1 VNFTEVCIRRPVLAW
16 MLMAGTILFGLVS
29 ASRIGV
35 SQMPDVDSPN
45 VTVSLSWPG
54 AGPEEVE
61 SGIIQPLEE
70 SLAQV
75 EGIQQIQATARL
87 GSARITAVFALNRN
101 IDLALQDVQAKV
113 SQAQRS
119 LPKDVQQ
126 PTVSKSNPD
135 DTPLLT
141 VGLRGAFSRQVL
153 SDFARYSIEQKLQT
167 IPGVGQVTTAGY
179 LDRNIRIWV
188 DANKLI
194 ERNVTVSDIN
204 NALTKQHVVVPGGQ
218 LETPGQDITVQVL
231 GEALDLETFKHIIVS
246 DKNGAPIYLQDVALI
261 EDGFEDARTIARI
274 DGVPLQALSVLKQH
288 GSNAVTVASDV
299 RAAVDELK
307 KTLPEGM
314 ELDVLFDTTDF
325 IKESVHE
332 IETELVLAVGLTSLV
347 CWLFLG
353 SFSATLNVLLAIP
366 MSLFGTIA
374 VIWAAGFTLNTF
386 TLLGLS
392 LAIGLV
398 VDDAVMVMENIY
410 RHGEMGK
417 DGFRAAADGT
427 KEITFAALAAT
438 AAVIAIFLPV
448 IFMNGVVGKY
458 FFQFGV
464 TLSVA
469 VAISYVE
476 AVTLAPARC
485 ARLLA
490 NHGKPGKVAQTVD
503 RLFAGLANFYHRAL
517 ALALRHPWKVLGIS
531 TVVMIGSF
539 AVGLSLPS
547 EFTPPQDQSRF
558 MIRVTAPTGSD
569 VEEADRESKKI
580 EAALAKHP
588 EVTSVMTNVSPGS
601 AQLTVSLV
609 PPDQRKLTQ
618 QEFAASMRK
627 AFVIPGARVSVQDP
641 SQQGIG
647 SSKGSPIQVS
657 VRGSDW
663 NTLVTTAL
671 KVRDDLEH
679 SGVATDVDTDY
690 QLGLPEVMVT
700 PDRARTADLGVSI
713 QDLASTI
720 NALVGGVVVGKYSSG
735 GRRLDVRM
743 RMLLSQRLTPE
754 DIGDINVR
762 SASGQMVPISTM
774 VNVDERPVLQSI
786 NRIDRERSVSVTA
799 NVAPGHSQSEALD
812 YVNSLTKDFP
822 IGYHAVLGGQSSDF
836 QDSMQ
841 SLGFALMFGIAVA
854 YMILAAQFNSFL
866 HPVTVLTILP
876 LSVAGAF
883 LGLWAGHK
891 TLSIYSMIGILLLM
905 GITKKN
911 SIILVDYANAVRME
925 KRVDA
930 DVAML
935 EAGPIRLRP
944 ILMTT
949 VATMMAAVPSA
960 LGLGAGS
967 ETRGPMAI
975 AVLGGLTLST
985 LLSLLVVPCFYLV
998 ADRIKRRVTGKS
1010 TLPVDPLAQPT
1021 DARSSNAH
1029 SPSAHA

>member
-1 VNFTEVCIRRPVLAW
+1 MNFTEICIRRPVLAW

-45 VTVSLSWPG
+45 VTVTLAWPG
-54 AGPEEVE
+54 ASPEEIE

-75 EGIQQIQATARL
+75 EGVQRIEATARL
-87 GSARITAVFALNRN
+87 GSARLTAIFALNRN

-119 LPKDVQQ
+119 LPTDVQQ

-141 VGLRGAFSRQVL
+141 VGLKGAFSRQVL
-153 SDFARYSIEQKLQT
+153 SDFARYQVEQKLQT

-188 DANKLI
+188 DSSKLV

-231 GEALDLETFKHIIVS
+231 GEALDLETFKHIIIS
-246 DKNGAPIYLQDVALI
+246 DKAGAPIYLQDVALI

-274 DGVPLQALSVLKQH
+274 DGVPLQAMSILKQH
-288 GSNAVTVASDV
+288 GTNAVTVASDV

-307 KTLPEGM
+307 KTLPPGM
-314 ELDVLFDTTDF
+314 DIDVLFDTTDF

-417 DGFRAAADGT
+417 DGFKAALDGT
-427 KEITFAALAAT
+427 GEITFAALAAT

-448 IFMNGVVGKY
+448 IFMNGVVGRY

-464 TLSVA
+464 TLSLA

-490 NHGKPGKVAQTVD
+490 HHGGPESQSAVAKTVD
-503 RLFAGLANFYHRAL
+503 RLFTRLARFYHRAL
-517 ALALRHPWKVLGIS
+517 GVALSHPWKVLGIS
-531 TVVMIGSF
+531 TAVMLVSF

-547 EFTPPQDQSRF
+547 EFTPPQDQSSF
-558 MIRVTAPTGSD
+558 NIRITAPTGSD
-569 VEEADRESKKI
+569 VEEADREAKKI
-580 EAALAKHP
+580 EDALAKHP
-588 EVTSVMTNVSPGS
+588 EVKSVMANVSPGS
-601 AQLTVSLV
+601 AGLTVALV
-609 PPDQRKLTQ
+609 PPSERKLTQ

-627 AFVIPGARVSVQDP
+627 QFVVPGARVTVQDP

-663 NTLVTTAL
+663 NTLVTQAL
-671 KVRDDLEH
+671 KVRDELDH
-679 SGVATDVDTDY
+679 SGVATDVDSDY

-713 QDLASTI
+713 EDLATTI
-720 NALVGGVVVGKYSSG
+720 NALIGGVVVGKYSSE

-743 RMLLSQRLTPE
+743 RMLLSQRMTPE
-754 DIGDINVR
+754 DIGEINVR
-762 SASGQMVPISTM
+762 TASGKMVPISSM
-774 VNVDERPVLQSI
+774 VTVDEKPVLQSI

-799 NVAPGHSQSEALD
+799 NVAPGHSQSEALA
-812 YVNSLTKDFP
+812 YLTTLTKDFP
-822 IGYHAVLGGQSSDF
+822 VGYHAVLGGQSSDF

-841 SLGFALMFGIAVA
+841 SLAFALMFGIAVA
-854 YMILAAQFNSFL
+854 YMILAAQFDSFM

-883 LGLWAGHK
+883 LGLWAGGK

-911 SIILVDYANAVRME
+911 SIILVDYANAVRAE
-925 KRVDA
+925 KSLTARD
-930 DVAML
+930 AML

-985 LLSLLVVPCFYLV
+985 LLSLLVVPSFYV
-998 ADRIKRRVTGKS
+998 VTDRIKQRISRKS
-1010 TLPVDPLAQPT
+1010 A
-1021 DARSSNAH
+1021 
-1029 SPSAHA
+1029 PSALEHPPATA

>member
-1 VNFTEVCIRRPVLAW
+1 MNFTEVCIRRPVLAW

-29 ASRIGV
+29 STRIGV

-45 VTVSLSWPG
+45 VTVSLGWPG
-54 AGPEEVE
+54 ASPEEIE

-75 EGIQQIQATARL
+75 QGVQRVEATARL
-87 GSARITAVFALNRN
+87 GSARLTAIFALDRN

-135 DTPLLT
+135 DQPLLT
-141 VGLRGAFSRQVL
+141 VGIKGAFSRQMLADV
-153 SDFARYSIEQKLQT
+153 ARYQVQQKLQT
-167 IPGVGQVTTAGY
+167 IPGVGQVTTSGY
-179 LDRNIRIWV
+179 LDRNIRLWV
-188 DANKLI
+188 DSSKLL
-194 ERNVTVSDIN
+194 ERNVTVSDISS
-204 NALTKQHVVVPGGQ
+204 ALTKQHVVVPGGQ

-231 GEALDLETFKHIIVS
+231 GEALDLDTFKHIVIS
-246 DKNGAPIYLQDVALI
+246 DKNGAPVYLQDVTLI

-274 DGVPLQALSVLKQH
+274 DGVPLQAMSVLKQH

-299 RAAVDELK
+299 RAAVAELK
-307 KTLPEGM
+307 KTLPAGM
-314 ELDVLFDTTDF
+314 EIDVLFDTTDF

-332 IETELVLAVGLTSLV
+332 IETELILAVGLTSLV

-366 MSLFGTIA
+366 MSLLGTIA

-427 KEITFAALAAT
+427 REITFAALAAT

-448 IFMNGVVGKY
+448 IFMSGVVGRY

-464 TLSVA
+464 TLSLA
-469 VAISYVE
+469 VGISYIE

-490 NHGKPGKVAQTVD
+490 NHGQAPSKVAQTVD
-503 RLFAGLANFYHRAL
+503 RLFTRLANFYHRAL
-517 ALALRHPWKVLGIS
+517 SFALRHPWKVLGVS
-531 TVVMIGSF
+531 TLVMLASLG
-539 AVGLSLPS
+539 VGLLLPS

-558 MIRVTAPTGSD
+558 TIRVTAPTGSD
-569 VEEADRESKKI
+569 VAEADRESKRL
-580 EAALAKHP
+580 EDALSKHP
-588 EVTSVMTNVSPGS
+588 EVQSVMTNVSPGS
-601 AQLTVSLV
+601 ANLTVSLV
-609 PPDQRKLTQ
+609 PPDQRKMTQ

-627 AFVIPGARVSVQDP
+627 QFVIPGARVSVSDP

-657 VRGSDW
+657 VRGPDW
-663 NTLVTTAL
+663 STLVAQAL
-671 KVRDDLEH
+671 KVQSQLEG
-679 SGVATDVDTDY
+679 SGLATDVSTDY
-690 QLGLPEVMVT
+690 QLGLPEVQVT

-754 DIGDINVR
+754 NIGEIYVR
-762 SASGQMVPISTM
+762 GTSGKMVPISTM
-774 VNVDERPVLQSI
+774 VNIDEKPVLQSI
-786 NRIDRERSVSVTA
+786 NRIDRERSVSVSA
-799 NVAPGHSQSEALD
+799 NVAPGHSQSEALAFVD
-812 YVNSLTKDFP
+812 GLTKDFP
-822 IGYHAVLGGQSSDF
+822 VGYHGVLGGQSSDF
-836 QDSMQ
+836 KDSMQ

-854 YMILAAQFNSFL
+854 YMILAAQFDSFL

-883 LGLWAGHK
+883 LGLYVGGK

-911 SIILVDYANAVRME
+911 SIILVDYANAVRAD

-930 DVAML
+930 TLAML

-949 VATMMAAVPSA
+949 AATMMAAVPSA

-985 LLSLLVVPCFYLV
+985 LLSLLVVPAFYV
-998 ADRIKRRVTGKS
+998 VSDRIKARVTGKS
-1010 TLPVDPLAQPT
+1010 TLPVQHLPAAT
-1021 DARSSNAH
+1021 G
-1029 SPSAHA
+1029 